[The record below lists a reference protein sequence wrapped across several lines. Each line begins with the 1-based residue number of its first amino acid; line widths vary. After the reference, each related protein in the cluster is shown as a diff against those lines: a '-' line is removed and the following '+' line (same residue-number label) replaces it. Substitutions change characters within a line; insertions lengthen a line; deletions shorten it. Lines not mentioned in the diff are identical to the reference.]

1 MMITQL
7 RHLRLLLFFVVIF
20 PGLALADKDVISHWL
35 DRMSQASQELSYKG
49 RFVHSRDGNTSLLEI
64 VHVVTPDGS
73 RERIVSLSGEDQEL
87 IRDQHGNVFLMN
99 LGPPLLIDSGSPDIP
114 LAVRIQQNLESVL
127 KNYYFEL
134 GAADRVAGRKTQI
147 VSILP
152 RDQQRYS
159 YRLWVDSQT
168 GFLIRSE
175 LVGEQNEILE
185 HIMFSDIE
193 LMQEASEELLD
204 AVLHDRDL
212 LAKSEALN
220 ATKPIGSPG
229 QSDVWQVVGKPSGFW
244 RTNNDESFLLSA
256 KKSVVYLMLTD
267 GLASVSI
274 YIEPLKNH
282 SKVLQ
287 GASSSGALSAYGR
300 VLDKH
305 QITVVGEV
313 PPVTVKEIGDAV
325 TRSTMSLNAPSVKH

>member
-1 MMITQL
+1 
-7 RHLRLLLFFVVIF
+7 
-20 PGLALADKDVISHWL
+20 
-35 DRMSQASQELSYKG
+35 
-49 RFVHSRDGNTSLLEI
+49 
-64 VHVVTPDGS
+64 
-73 RERIVSLSGEDQEL
+73 
-87 IRDQHGNVFLMN
+87 MN
-99 LGPPLLIDSGSPDIP
+99 LGPPLLIDRGSPDIP

-193 LMQEASEELLD
+193 LMQEASAELLD

-220 ATKPIGSPG
+220 ATKPISASGK
-229 QSDVWQVVGKPSGFW
+229 SDVWQVAGKPSGFW
-244 RTNNDESFLLSA
+244 RTNNDESLLLSHRR
-256 KKSVVYLMLTD
+256 
-267 GLASVSI
+267 I
-274 YIEPLKNH
+274 
-282 SKVLQ
+282 
-287 GASSSGALSAYGR
+287 
-300 VLDKH
+300 
-305 QITVVGEV
+305 
-313 PPVTVKEIGDAV
+313 
-325 TRSTMSLNAPSVKH
+325 